1 MASSAP
7 DHAATAAPDG
17 ARRVA
22 ASLRTPGDLR
32 PRRPA
37 GEGVRAARAFAFDVA
52 RPRAAR
58 TVGDVVTPAD
68 LPEGVL
74 PNGRGVAAEQ
84 PAMPQTGALAAY
96 AALLARKA
104 KAPRDVPVRGLPL
117 VVRRRLHAEEVRLP
131 GGIVATLAPEDAKV
145 PPNAARAPRRG
156 PRPGAPGAP
165 GTPGTAGA
173 PQPAPRA
180 AAPTAAAQQAARRG
194 APQRRG
200 VPRPTPNQARREP
213 GAATR

>member
-1 MASSAP
+1 MMPSDPA
-7 DHAATAAPDG
+7 HVTTAAPEG

-58 TVGDVVTPAD
+58 TVGDAVMPSH

-74 PNGRGVAAEQ
+74 PTGRGVAAEQ

-117 VVRRRLHAEEVRLP
+117 VVRRRLHAEDVRLP

-165 GTPGTAGA
+165 GATGA

-180 AAPTAAAQQAARRG
+180 ATPTAAAPQQAARRG

-200 VPRPTPNQARREP
+200 VPRPTPNQARRDP

>member
-1 MASSAP
+1 MTPVAPTPSAS
-7 DHAATAAPDG
+7 AAPDG

-37 GEGVRAARAFAFDVA
+37 GDGVRAARAFAFDVA

-58 TVGDVVTPAD
+58 TVGDAVTPST
-68 LPEGVL
+68 LPAGLL
-74 PNGRGVAAEQ
+74 PTGRGVAPEQ

-131 GGIVATLAPEDAKV
+131 GSIVATLAPEDAKV
-145 PPNAARAPRRG
+145 PPNAARAPRRA
-156 PRPGAPGAP
+156 PRQGAPGAP
-165 GTPGTAGA
+165 GTP
-173 PQPAPRA
+173 QPTPRATPSA
-180 AAPTAAAQQAARRG
+180 AAPPQPARRG
-194 APQRRG
+194 APQRRA
-200 VPRPTPNQARREP
+200 VPRPTPDQPRRDP